1 MIRLVTFNVRHGRSA
16 SDGRAD
22 AGRLARAIASLDA
35 DVIGLQEVDRGQQRS
50 GGADL
55 AREVASA
62 IGAYYAFV
70 PAISG
75 QVAVPALVGQRVT
88 WRTLLSRT
96 GAQAASPLVRAWL
109 DRRRARGDEHA
120 DVASYG
126 IALLSRYPVRAWYRL
141 RLPLAVPWLFGRV
154 QVWRDEPRAALAA
167 VVDTPDGQLTV
178 VTTHLSSWRR
188 WNRVQLRW
196 LERRLRRAPR
206 PIVLLGDL
214 NIRGRIPAES
224 TGWRELVQADTYP
237 VAKPYT
243 QIDHV
248 LADGEVEAAAPGRA
262 LDLGVSDHRAVVV
275 DVVLGQ
281 ARA

>member
-1 MIRLVTFNVRHGRSA
+1 MIRLATFNVQHGRSA
-16 SDGRAD
+16 SDGRPD
-22 AGRLARAIASLDA
+22 AQRLARAVASLDA
-35 DVIGLQEVDRGQQRS
+35 DVIGLQEVDRGQRRS
-50 GGADL
+50 DGADL
-55 AREVASA
+55 AREVAA
-62 IGAYYAFV
+62 MVGAHYVY
-70 PAISG
+70 
-75 QVAVPALVGQRVT
+75 VPALAGQVSMPDPAGRRVT
-88 WRTLLSRT
+88 WRTFLSRSGVRT
-96 GAQAASPLVRAWL
+96 ASPLVSFWL
-109 DRRRARGDEHA
+109 DRRRARGDEDD
-120 DVASYG
+120 DVPGYG
-126 IALLSRYPVRAWYRL
+126 IALLSRHPVRAAYRL
-141 RLPLAVPWLFGRV
+141 RLPLAGPWVFGRI

-167 VVDTPDGQLTV
+167 VIETPGGPLTV
-178 VTTHLSSWRR
+178 VNTHLSSWRR